1 MPNVGSIGWAYVSG
15 STSID
20 VNYNASTL
28 SEDTTIPGGYF
39 SVLYGPFRI
48 AEGVTFT
55 IQADAKVKIKDF
67 DDV

>member
-28 SEDTTIPGGYF
+28 SEDTIIPEGYL
-39 SVLYGPFRI
+39 SVIYGPFTI
-48 AEGVTFT
+48 GSGVTFR
-55 IQADAKVKIKDF
+55 IKADAKVKIKDF